1 MVVFSG
7 MTQDY
12 AVVEQTE
19 SGLITVEARRLVRHV
34 GGRQMLENLK
44 EWWHPFMTD
53 MVKHFVKCY
62 TMCGQFNPKKTLTPL
77 QGKFPLITRPGK
89 EIIIDYTDMVQSVR
103 GFRYLLV
110 CVDAFTGWP
119 EAWPAKKEDSKT
131 VVKCL
136 INHYIPRHGFPEKIR
151 TDNGT
156 HFKNQELQQV
166 ESSLGLKHRF
176 GSVYHPQSQGKVE
189 KMNQNLKNKLAKN
202 CAQTKLSWVALPLA
216 LMSIRCSV
224 NSTTGYTPYELETG
238 RSFPAPRGAVLTS
251 TGDIQNLS
259 HKDYFSQLQTVVET
273 YNQVLGSERSTGEPT
288 TPQVEWVWLK
298 VIKQKWLEPR
308 FTGPYQVTE
317 RTSHAVRLKGKGDTW
332 FHWRQCAEAP
342 EPGRPLEE
350 IGGNTASS
358 QGAE

>member
-1 MVVFSG
+1 
-7 MTQDY
+7 
-12 AVVEQTE
+12 
-19 SGLITVEARRLVRHV
+19 
-34 GGRQMLENLK
+34 
-44 EWWHPFMTD
+44 
-53 MVKHFVKCY
+53 
-62 TMCGQFNPKKTLTPL
+62 
-77 QGKFPLITRPGK
+77 
-89 EIIIDYTDMVQSVR
+89 MVQSVR

-151 TDNGT
+151 ADNGT

-166 ESSLGLKHRF
+166 ESSLGLKHR
-176 GSVYHPQSQGKVE
+176 
-189 KMNQNLKNKLAKN
+189 
-202 CAQTKLSWVALPLA
+202 
-216 LMSIRCSV
+216 CSV

-238 RSFPAPRGAVLTS
+238 RSFPGPRGAVLTS

-259 HKDYFSQLQTVVET
+259 HKVYFSQLQMVVET
-273 YNQVLGSERSTGEPT
+273 YNKVLGSERSTGEPT
-288 TPQVEWVWLK
+288 TPQVEWVWSR
-298 VIKQKWLEPR
+298 VMWLEPK

-317 RTSHAVRLKGKGDTW
+317 RTSHAVRLKDKGNTW
-332 FHWRQCAEAP
+332 FHWSQCAEAP